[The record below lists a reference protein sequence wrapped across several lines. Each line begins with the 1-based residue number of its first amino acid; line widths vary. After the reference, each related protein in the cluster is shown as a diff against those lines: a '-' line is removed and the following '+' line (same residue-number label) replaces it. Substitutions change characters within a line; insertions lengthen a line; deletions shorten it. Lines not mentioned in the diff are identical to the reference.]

1 MAASG
6 AGSRDGREE
15 GGEQEG
21 EEGEDIICKVNG
33 WVEVFTYEHGCILE
47 V

>member
-1 MAASG
+1 MARTGGGSASATHRKMAASG

-33 WVEVFTYEHGCILE
+33 
-47 V
+47 